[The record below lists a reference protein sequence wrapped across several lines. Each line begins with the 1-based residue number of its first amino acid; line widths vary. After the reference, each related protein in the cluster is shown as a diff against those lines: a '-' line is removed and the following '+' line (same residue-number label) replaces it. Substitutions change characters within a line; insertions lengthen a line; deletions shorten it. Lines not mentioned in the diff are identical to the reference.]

1 MAYVTVPKDLTKV
14 KTKVLFG
21 LTRRQLL
28 CFGAAAA
35 TGLPLFFLMKR
46 AVNTST
52 ATLCMILLMLPFFLF
67 AMYERHGQP
76 LEVRLKHLIQTVF
89 VRPKQRP
96 YRTNNYY
103 AVLMRQRKLEKE
115 VKRIVQPSA
124 PDNGRGSKQKTKTK
138 AHQP

>member
-76 LEVRLKHLIQTVF
+76 LEVMLKHLIQTVF

-103 AVLMRQRKLEKE
+103 AVLMRQRKLERE

-124 PDNGRGSKQKTKTK
+124 PNNGRGSKYKTKTK

>member
-76 LEVRLKHLIQTVF
+76 LEVMLKHLIQTVF
-89 VRPKQRP
+89 VRPRRRP

-124 PDNGRGSKQKTKTK
+124 PDNGRGSKYKTKTK
-138 AHQP
+138 AYQP

>member
-76 LEVRLKHLIQTVF
+76 LEVMLKHLIQTVF
-89 VRPKQRP
+89 VRPRQRP

-103 AVLMRQRKLEKE
+103 AVLM
-115 VKRIVQPSA
+115 
-124 PDNGRGSKQKTKTK
+124 KTGKGG
-138 AHQP
+138 

>member
-52 ATLCMILLMLPFFLF
+52 ATLCMILIMLPFFLF

-76 LEVRLKHLIQTVF
+76 LEVMLKHLIQTVF

-124 PDNGRGSKQKTKTK
+124 PDNGRGSKHKTKTK